1 MHLHRP
7 ATNTNIFMYII
18 HKTMFLKWEKKGRC
32 VCFFLLFVVV
42 FFMGLIPLAGRTE
55 VRAIPH

>member
-1 MHLHRP
+1 MHLHHP

-42 FFMGLIPLAGRTE
+42 FFMGLIPLAGRAE